1 MAKYVDP
8 KIVPE
13 KKAVDLIA
21 KPSSE
26 LLEEGR
32 SPVLNASADRSAN
45 TTGTVV
51 GCAPAGRTEAARI
64 KEHMFS
70 RKNYNMSDKYQTC
83 ES

>member
-1 MAKYVDP
+1 MLRSHHPIDINCIFLRKLCVAKYVDP

-45 TTGTVV
+45 TTGLRA
-51 GCAPAGRTEAARI
+51 CWKDRSRQNQRT
-64 KEHMFS
+64 
-70 RKNYNMSDKYQTC
+70 YVL
-83 ES
+83 